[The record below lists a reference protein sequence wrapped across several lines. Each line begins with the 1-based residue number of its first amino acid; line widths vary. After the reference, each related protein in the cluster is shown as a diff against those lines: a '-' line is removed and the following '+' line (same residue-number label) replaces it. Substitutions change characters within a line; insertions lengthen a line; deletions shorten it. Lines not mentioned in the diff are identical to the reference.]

1 MHLKVTQ
8 LDVHMGPFLRI
19 WSHMCIR
26 TYTIIKLSIFIK
38 DAICFLQNAILVVLF
53 GLSFLSGGIANVVYA
68 ADNGELHTDLCF
80 FGSSGTEF
88 CANLERVVATEG
100 VSGVSWLSSQS
111 LARYC
116 VHWIM
121 CHNLNF
127 I

>member
-1 MHLKVTQ
+1 MHAYVNTY
-8 LDVHMGPFLRI
+8 VY
-19 WSHMCIR
+19 MC
-26 TYTIIKLSIFIK
+26 TYNIAKCIYNRHNM
-38 DAICFLQNAILVVLF
+38 FLQNIIVIVLF

-116 VHWIM
+116 VHWII